1 MALSNSIVDYLNQR
15 GQGSSFAARK
25 QLASQLGMT
34 GYSGTAS
41 QNTSL
46 LNQLRNN
53 AGLSGN
59 NTPSANVTA
68 GLNATA
74 NAGGANGGATVTE
87 SYSSSSYGG
96 GNKYPARKYSQSQQV
111 TDAYNAYKAR
121 LSRMP
126 DDYSESDEVEA
137 RREQLKNV
145 EENRPD
151 PFKSKYEAQ
160 ISGLLDQIYNQKK
173 FSYTG
178 KDLKNDDLYQMYA
191 QRYTDSARRAMQ
203 DTMANAQAQ
212 SGGYGS
218 SYAAQVAQQSYD
230 NTMTGLNDKV
240 MDFRDRAYQMYRDDQ
255 ANRYNQLQ
263 AFQGQDNTDY
273 GRYRDTVTD
282 WQNDRNYFLNA
293 LNGERAHDLNVYNA
307 NTSNYWNGTNHLAGQ
322 YNADRSADM
331 GVYKMDTDNENFD
344 REMSMKEEQWAKEYA
359 MKKEAQALD
368 NELARLNI
376 EKTKQALAGMVAGGS
391 RGGGGGGRRGRRK
404 KEKEEKVYKDYG
416 TKTYGKTGRTLRN
429 VFDMMYAAEPDFNS
443 GASNVTAQPRLA
455 KNAKTTLQAIY
466 EMDGKNYDLDTTPDD
481 PYTYIMRNAARKSR
495 KNFGF

>member
-1 MALSNSIVDYLNQR
+1 MALNNSIVDYLNQK

-41 QNTSL
+41 QNTNL

-53 AGLSGN
+53 AGLGGN

-68 GLNATA
+68 GLNAA
-74 NAGGANGGATVTE
+74 GMPSGGASATMT
-87 SYSSSSYGG
+87 YSSSSSRSA
-96 GNKYPARKYSQSQQV
+96 GNYPERKYSPSKQV
-111 TDAYNAYKAR
+111 ADAYNAYKAR

-126 DDYSESDEVEA
+126 DDYMESDEVEG
-137 RREQLKNV
+137 RREQLRKV

-151 PFKSKYEAQ
+151 PFKSKYQDQ
-160 ISGLLDQIYNQKK
+160 ISNLLDGIYNQKK

-178 KDLKNDDLYQMYA
+178 KDLQNDDIYKMYA
-191 QRYTDSARRAMQ
+191 QRYSDSARRAMQ

-218 SYAAQVAQQSYD
+218 SYAAQVAQQAYD
-230 NTMTGLNDKV
+230 NQMNGLNDKAL
-240 MDFRDRAYQMYRDDQ
+240 DFRDRAYQMYRDDQ
-255 ANRYNQLQ
+255 ANEYNKLQ

-293 LNGERAHDLNVYNA
+293 LNGERSHDLNVYNA

-331 GVYKMDTDNENFD
+331 NTYKMDNDNLNFD
-344 REMSMKEEQWAKEYA
+344 REMAMKEEQWAKEYA
-359 MKKEAQALD
+359 MKKEAQDLD

-376 EKTKQALAGMVAGGS
+376 DKTKQALAGMVAGGS
-391 RGGGGGGRRGRRK
+391 RGGGGGGRGRGRAK
-404 KEKEEKVYKDYG
+404 KEKESKKPNYIRVQGLPTRHVMDIMDSISPYFGKGANNVLANPRPAVTPESALKAAQELNGVDY
-416 TKTYGKTGRTLRN
+416 Y
-429 VFDMMYAAEPDFNS
+429 
-443 GASNVTAQPRLA
+443 
-455 KNAKTTLQAIY
+455 
-466 EMDGKNYDLDTTPDD
+466 LDTSLED
-481 PYTYIMRNAARKSR
+481 PLTYITRNELKKAREKR
-495 KNFGF
+495 GY

>member
-1 MALSNSIVDYLNQR
+1 MALNNSIVDYLNQK

-53 AGLSGN
+53 AGLGGN

-68 GLNATA
+68 GLNAA
-74 NAGGANGGATVTE
+74 GMPSGGASATMT
-87 SYSSSSYGG
+87 YSSSSSRSA
-96 GNKYPARKYSQSQQV
+96 GNYPERKYSPSKQV
-111 TDAYNAYKAR
+111 ADAYTAYSAR

-126 DDYSESDEVEA
+126 SDYMESDEVEG
-137 RREQLKNV
+137 RREQLRKV

-151 PFKSKYEAQ
+151 PFKSKYQDQ
-160 ISGLLDQIYNQKK
+160 ISNLLDGIYNQKK

-178 KDLKNDDLYQMYA
+178 KDLQNDDIYKMYA
-191 QRYTDSARRAMQ
+191 QRYSDSARRAMQ

-218 SYAAQVAQQSYD
+218 SYAAQVAQQAYD
-230 NTMTGLNDKV
+230 NQMNGLNDKAL
-240 MDFRDRAYQMYRDDQ
+240 DFRDRAYQMYRDDQ
-255 ANRYNQLQ
+255 ANEYNKLQ

-273 GRYRDTVTD
+273 GRYRDTITD

-331 GVYKMDTDNENFD
+331 NTYKMDNDNLNFD
-344 REMSMKEEQWAKEYA
+344 REMAMKEEQWAKEYA
-359 MKKEAQALD
+359 MKKEAQDLD

-376 EKTKQALAGMVAGGS
+376 DKTKQALAGMVAGGS
-391 RGGGGGGRRGRRK
+391 RGGGGGGRGRAK
-404 KEKEEKVYKDYG
+404 KEKESKKPNYIRVQGLPTRHVMDIMDSISPYFGKGANNVLANPRPAVTPEMALKAAQELNGVDY
-416 TKTYGKTGRTLRN
+416 Y
-429 VFDMMYAAEPDFNS
+429 
-443 GASNVTAQPRLA
+443 
-455 KNAKTTLQAIY
+455 
-466 EMDGKNYDLDTTPDD
+466 LDTSLED
-481 PYTYIMRNAARKSR
+481 PLTYITRNELKKAREKR
-495 KNFGF
+495 GY

>member
-53 AGLSGN
+53 VGLGGN

-68 GLNATA
+68 GMNATA

-293 LNGERAHDLNVYNA
+293 LNGERTHDLNVYNA

-359 MKKEAQALD
+359 MKKEAQDLD

-376 EKTKQALAGMVAGGS
+376 EKTKQALSGMVAGGS
-391 RGGGGGGRRGRRK
+391 RGGGGGRRGRRGRAGK
-404 KEKEEKVYKDYG
+404 QKATV
-416 TKTYGKTGRTLRN
+416 TKGDGLPTIN
-429 VFDMMYAAEPDFNS
+429 VFDALDSVASDFGKGVNYVLANPRS
-443 GASNVTAQPRLA
+443 AVTPQGGLKELFDR
-455 KNAKTTLQAIY
+455 N
-466 EMDGKNYDLDTTPDD
+466 GKDHHLDTMPDD
-481 PYTYIMRNAARKSR
+481 PLTYITRNELRKAREKR
-495 KNFGF
+495 GF

>member
-1 MALSNSIVDYLNQR
+1 MALNNSIVDYLNQK

-53 AGLSGN
+53 AGLGGN
-59 NTPSANVTA
+59 NTPSANFTA
-68 GLNATA
+68 GLNTA
-74 NAGGANGGATVTE
+74 GAQGGATMT
-87 SYSSSSYGG
+87 YSSSSSRSG
-96 GNKYPARKYSQSQQV
+96 GNYPERKYSPSKQV
-111 TDAYNAYKAR
+111 ADAYNAYKAR

-126 DDYSESDEVEA
+126 DDYMESDEVEG
-137 RREQLKNV
+137 RREQLRKV

-151 PFKSKYEAQ
+151 PFKSKYQDQ
-160 ISGLLDQIYNQKK
+160 ISNLLDGIYNQKK

-178 KDLKNDDLYQMYA
+178 KDLQNDDIYKMYA
-191 QRYTDSARRAMQ
+191 QRYSDSARRAMQ

-218 SYAAQVAQQSYD
+218 SYAAQVAQQAYD
-230 NTMTGLNDKV
+230 NQMNGLNDKAL
-240 MDFRDRAYQMYRDDQ
+240 DFRDRAYQMYRDDQ
-255 ANRYNQLQ
+255 ANEYNKLQ

-293 LNGERAHDLNVYNA
+293 LNGERSHDLNVYNA

-331 GVYKMDTDNENFD
+331 NTYKMDNDNLNFD
-344 REMSMKEEQWAKEYA
+344 REMAMKEEQWAKEYA
-359 MKKEAQALD
+359 MKKEAQDLD

-376 EKTKQALAGMVAGGS
+376 DKAKQALAGMVAGGS
-391 RGGGGGGRRGRRK
+391 RGGGGGGRGRGRAK
-404 KEKEEKVYKDYG
+404 KEKESKKPNYIRVQGLPTRHVMDIMDSISPYFGKGANNVLANPRPAVTPEMALKAAQEGNGVDY
-416 TKTYGKTGRTLRN
+416 Y
-429 VFDMMYAAEPDFNS
+429 
-443 GASNVTAQPRLA
+443 
-455 KNAKTTLQAIY
+455 
-466 EMDGKNYDLDTTPDD
+466 LDTSLED
-481 PYTYIMRNAARKSR
+481 PLTYITRNELKKAREKR
-495 KNFGF
+495 GY

>member
-1 MALSNSIVDYLNQR
+1 MALNNSIVDYLNQK

-53 AGLSGN
+53 AGLGGN

-68 GLNATA
+68 GLNTA
-74 NAGGANGGATVTE
+74 GAQGGATMT
-87 SYSSSSYGG
+87 YSSSSSRSG
-96 GNKYPARKYSQSQQV
+96 GNYPERKYSPSKQV
-111 TDAYNAYKAR
+111 ADAYNAYKAR

-126 DDYSESDEVEA
+126 DDYMESDEVEG
-137 RREQLKNV
+137 RREQLRKV

-151 PFKSKYEAQ
+151 PFKSKYQDQ
-160 ISGLLDQIYNQKK
+160 ISNLLDGIYNQKK
-173 FSYTG
+173 FLYTG
-178 KDLKNDDLYQMYA
+178 KDLQNDDIYKMYA
-191 QRYTDSARRAMQ
+191 QRYSDSARRAMQ

-218 SYAAQVAQQSYD
+218 SYAAQVAQQAYD
-230 NTMTGLNDKV
+230 NQMNGLNDKAL
-240 MDFRDRAYQMYRDDQ
+240 DFRDRAYQMYRDDQ
-255 ANRYNQLQ
+255 ANEYNKLQ

-322 YNADRSADM
+322 YNADRTADM
-331 GVYKMDTDNENFD
+331 NTYKMENDNLNFD
-344 REMSMKEEQWAKEYA
+344 REMAMKEEQWAKEYA
-359 MKKEAQALD
+359 MKKEAQDLD

-376 EKTKQALAGMVAGGS
+376 DKTKQALAGMVAGGS
-391 RGGGGGGRRGRRK
+391 RGGGGGGRGRGRAK
-404 KEKEEKVYKDYG
+404 KEKESKKPNYIRVQGLPTRHVMDIMDSISPYFGKGANNVLANPRPAVTPEMALKAAQELNGVDY
-416 TKTYGKTGRTLRN
+416 Y
-429 VFDMMYAAEPDFNS
+429 
-443 GASNVTAQPRLA
+443 
-455 KNAKTTLQAIY
+455 
-466 EMDGKNYDLDTTPDD
+466 LDTSLED
-481 PYTYIMRNAARKSR
+481 PLTYITRNELKKAREKR
-495 KNFGF
+495 GY

>member
-1 MALSNSIVDYLNQR
+1 MALNNSIVDYLNQK

-53 AGLSGN
+53 AGLGGN

-68 GLNATA
+68 GLNTA
-74 NAGGANGGATVTE
+74 GAQGGATMT
-87 SYSSSSYGG
+87 YSSSSSRSG
-96 GNKYPARKYSQSQQV
+96 GNYPERKYSPSKQV
-111 TDAYNAYKAR
+111 ADAYNAYKAR

-126 DDYSESDEVEA
+126 DDYMESDEVEG
-137 RREQLKNV
+137 RREQLRKV

-151 PFKSKYEAQ
+151 PFKSKYQDQ
-160 ISGLLDQIYNQKK
+160 ISNLLDGIYNQKK

-178 KDLKNDDLYQMYA
+178 KDLQNDDIYKMYA
-191 QRYTDSARRAMQ
+191 QRYSDSARRAMQ

-218 SYAAQVAQQSYD
+218 SYAAQVAQQAYD
-230 NTMTGLNDKV
+230 NQMNGLNDKAL
-240 MDFRDRAYQMYRDDQ
+240 DFRDRAYQMYRDDQ
-255 ANRYNQLQ
+255 ANEYNKLQ

-331 GVYKMDTDNENFD
+331 NTYKMDNDNLNFD
-344 REMSMKEEQWAKEYA
+344 REMAMKEEQWAKEYA
-359 MKKEAQALD
+359 MKKEAQDLD

-376 EKTKQALAGMVAGGS
+376 DKTKQALAGMVAGGS
-391 RGGGGGGRRGRRK
+391 RGGGGGRGRGRAK
-404 KEKEEKVYKDYG
+404 KEKESKKPNYIRVQGLPTRHVMDIMDSISPYFGKGANNVLANPRPAVTPEMALKAAQEGNGVDY
-416 TKTYGKTGRTLRN
+416 Y
-429 VFDMMYAAEPDFNS
+429 
-443 GASNVTAQPRLA
+443 
-455 KNAKTTLQAIY
+455 
-466 EMDGKNYDLDTTPDD
+466 LDTSLED
-481 PYTYIMRNAARKSR
+481 PLTYITRNELKKAREKR
-495 KNFGF
+495 GY

>member
-1 MALSNSIVDYLNQR
+1 MALNNSIVDYLNQK

-53 AGLSGN
+53 AGLGGN

-68 GLNATA
+68 GLNTA
-74 NAGGANGGATVTE
+74 GAQGGATMT
-87 SYSSSSYGG
+87 YSSSSSRSG
-96 GNKYPARKYSQSQQV
+96 GNYPERKYSPSKQV
-111 TDAYNAYKAR
+111 ADAYNAYKAR

-126 DDYSESDEVEA
+126 DDYMESDEVEG
-137 RREQLKNV
+137 RREQLRKV

-151 PFKSKYEAQ
+151 PFKSKYQDQ
-160 ISGLLDQIYNQKK
+160 ISNLLDGIYNQKK

-178 KDLKNDDLYQMYA
+178 KDLQNDDIYKMYA
-191 QRYTDSARRAMQ
+191 QRYSDSARRAMQ

-218 SYAAQVAQQSYD
+218 SYAAQVAQQAYD
-230 NTMTGLNDKV
+230 NQMNGLNDKAL
-240 MDFRDRAYQMYRDDQ
+240 DFRDRAYQMYRDDQ
-255 ANRYNQLQ
+255 ANEYNKLQ

-293 LNGERAHDLNVYNA
+293 LNGERSHDLNVYNA

-331 GVYKMDTDNENFD
+331 NTYKMDNDNLNFD
-344 REMSMKEEQWAKEYA
+344 REMAMKEEQWAKEYA
-359 MKKEAQALD
+359 MKKEAQDLD

-376 EKTKQALAGMVAGGS
+376 DKTKQALAGMVAGGS
-391 RGGGGGGRRGRRK
+391 RGGGGGGRGRGRAK
-404 KEKEEKVYKDYG
+404 KEKESKKPNYIRVQGLPTRHVMDIMDSISPYFGKGANNVLANPRPAVTPEMALKAAQELNGVDY
-416 TKTYGKTGRTLRN
+416 Y
-429 VFDMMYAAEPDFNS
+429 
-443 GASNVTAQPRLA
+443 
-455 KNAKTTLQAIY
+455 
-466 EMDGKNYDLDTTPDD
+466 LDTSLED
-481 PYTYIMRNAARKSR
+481 PLTYITRNELKKAREKR
-495 KNFGF
+495 GY

>member
-1 MALSNSIVDYLNQR
+1 MALNNSIVDYLNQK

-53 AGLSGN
+53 VGLGGN

-68 GLNATA
+68 GLNAA
-74 NAGGANGGATVTE
+74 GSPSGGASATMT
-87 SYSSSSYGG
+87 YSSSSSRSA
-96 GNKYPARKYSQSQQV
+96 GNYPERKYSPSKQV
-111 TDAYNAYKAR
+111 ADAYNAYKAR

-126 DDYSESDEVEA
+126 DDYMESDEVEG
-137 RREQLKNV
+137 RREQLRKV

-151 PFKSKYEAQ
+151 PFKSKYQDQ
-160 ISGLLDQIYNQKK
+160 ISNLLDGIYNQKK

-178 KDLKNDDLYQMYA
+178 KDLQNDDIYKMYA
-191 QRYTDSARRAMQ
+191 QRYSDSARRAMQ

-218 SYAAQVAQQSYD
+218 SYAAQVAQQAYD
-230 NTMTGLNDKV
+230 NQMNGLNDKAL
-240 MDFRDRAYQMYRDDQ
+240 DFRDRAYQMYRDDQ
-255 ANRYNQLQ
+255 ANEYNKLQ

-293 LNGERAHDLNVYNA
+293 LNGERSHDLNVYNA

-331 GVYKMDTDNENFD
+331 NTYKMDNDNLNFD
-344 REMSMKEEQWAKEYA
+344 REMAMKEEQWAKEYA
-359 MKKEAQALD
+359 MKKEAQDLD

-376 EKTKQALAGMVAGGS
+376 DKTKQALAGMVAGGS
-391 RGGGGGGRRGRRK
+391 RGGGGGGRGRGRAK
-404 KEKEEKVYKDYG
+404 KEKESKKPNYLRVQGLPTRHVMDIMDSISPYFGKGANNVLANPRPAVTPEMALKAAQELNGVDY
-416 TKTYGKTGRTLRN
+416 Y
-429 VFDMMYAAEPDFNS
+429 
-443 GASNVTAQPRLA
+443 
-455 KNAKTTLQAIY
+455 
-466 EMDGKNYDLDTTPDD
+466 LDTSLED
-481 PYTYIMRNAARKSR
+481 PLTYITRNELKKAREKR
-495 KNFGF
+495 GY

>member
-15 GQGSSFAARK
+15 GQGSSFKARQ
-25 QLASQLGMT
+25 QLASQMGMT
-34 GYSGTAS
+34 GYRGTAS

-46 LNQLRNN
+46 LNQLRNS
-53 AGLSGN
+53 AGLGGN

-68 GLNATA
+68 GLNT
-74 NAGGANGGATVTE
+74 AGGQGGATMT
-87 SYSSSSYGG
+87 YSSSSSRSG
-96 GNKYPARKYSQSQQV
+96 GNYPERKYSPSKQV
-111 TDAYNAYKAR
+111 ADAYNAYKAR

-126 DDYSESDEVEA
+126 DDYMESDEVEG
-137 RREQLKNV
+137 RREQLRKV

-151 PFKSKYEAQ
+151 PFKSKYQDQ
-160 ISGLLDQIYNQKK
+160 ISNLLDGIYNQKK

-178 KDLKNDDLYQMYA
+178 KDLQNDDIYKMYA
-191 QRYTDSARRAMQ
+191 QRYSDSARRAMQ

-230 NTMTGLNDKV
+230 NQMNGLNDKAL
-240 MDFRDRAYQMYRDDQ
+240 DFRDRAYQMYRDDQ
-255 ANRYNQLQ
+255 ANQYNKLQ

-282 WQNDRNYFLNA
+282 WQNDRNYYLNA

-322 YNADRSADM
+322 YNADRTADM
-331 GVYKMDTDNENFD
+331 GVYKMDNDNLNFD
-344 REMSMKEEQWAKEYA
+344 REMAMKEEQWAKEYA
-359 MKKEAQALD
+359 MKQEAQALD

-391 RGGGGGGRRGRRK
+391 RGGGGGGRRGRR
-404 KEKEEKVYKDYG
+404 
-416 TKTYGKTGRTLRN
+416 GR
-429 VFDMMYAAEPDFNS
+429 
-443 GASNVTAQPRLA
+443 ASKQTAQQKVAGAKRGNGLPTVNVYDLMDSVSSDFGKGANNVLATPRADITPQKALE
-455 KNAKTTLQAIY
+455 AIY
-466 EMDGKNYDLDTTPDD
+466 ANDGEAYNLDTMPDD
-481 PYTYIMRNAARKSR
+481 PLTYITRNELRKAREKR
-495 KNFGF
+495 GF

>member
-1 MALSNSIVDYLNQR
+1 MALNNSIVDYLNQK

-53 AGLSGN
+53 AGLGGN

-68 GLNATA
+68 GLNAA
-74 NAGGANGGATVTE
+74 GMPSGGASATMT
-87 SYSSSSYGG
+87 YSSSSSRSA
-96 GNKYPARKYSQSQQV
+96 GNYPERKYSPSKQV
-111 TDAYNAYKAR
+111 ADAYTAYSAR

-126 DDYSESDEVEA
+126 SDYMESDEVEG
-137 RREQLKNV
+137 RREQLRKV

-151 PFKSKYEAQ
+151 PFKSKYQDQ
-160 ISGLLDQIYNQKK
+160 ISNLLDGIYNQKK

-178 KDLKNDDLYQMYA
+178 KDLQNDDIYKMYA
-191 QRYTDSARRAMQ
+191 QRYSDSARRAMQ

-218 SYAAQVAQQSYD
+218 SYAAQVAQQAYD
-230 NTMTGLNDKV
+230 NQMNGLNDKAL
-240 MDFRDRAYQMYRDDQ
+240 DFRDRAYQMYRDDQ
-255 ANRYNQLQ
+255 ANEYNKLQ

-273 GRYRDTVTD
+273 GRYRDTITD

-293 LNGERAHDLNVYNA
+293 LNGERSHDLNVYNA

-331 GVYKMDTDNENFD
+331 NTYKMDNDNLNFD
-344 REMSMKEEQWAKEYA
+344 REMAMKEEQWAKEYA
-359 MKKEAQALD
+359 MKKEAQDLD

-376 EKTKQALAGMVAGGS
+376 DKTKQALAGMVAGGS
-391 RGGGGGGRRGRRK
+391 RGGGGGGRGRGRAK
-404 KEKEEKVYKDYG
+404 KEKESKKPNYLRVQGLPTRHVMDIMDSISPYFGKGANNVLANPRPAVTPEMALKAAQELNGVDY
-416 TKTYGKTGRTLRN
+416 Y
-429 VFDMMYAAEPDFNS
+429 
-443 GASNVTAQPRLA
+443 
-455 KNAKTTLQAIY
+455 
-466 EMDGKNYDLDTTPDD
+466 LDTSLED
-481 PYTYIMRNAARKSR
+481 PLTYITRNELKKAREKR
-495 KNFGF
+495 GY

>member
-1 MALSNSIVDYLNQR
+1 MALNNSIVDYLNQK
-15 GQGSSFAARK
+15 GQGSSFVARK

-53 AGLSGN
+53 AGLGGN

-68 GLNATA
+68 GLNAA
-74 NAGGANGGATVTE
+74 GMPSGGASATMT
-87 SYSSSSYGG
+87 YSSSSSRSA
-96 GNKYPARKYSQSQQV
+96 GNYPERKYSPSKQV
-111 TDAYNAYKAR
+111 TDAYNAYSAR

-126 DDYSESDEVEA
+126 DDYMESDEVEG
-137 RREQLKNV
+137 RREQLRKV

-151 PFKSKYEAQ
+151 PFKSKYESQ
-160 ISGLLDQIYNQKK
+160 ISSLLDGIYNQKK

-230 NTMTGLNDKV
+230 NTMSGLNDKV

-255 ANRYNQLQ
+255 ANEYNKLQ

-293 LNGERAHDLNVYNA
+293 LNGERSHDLNVYNA

-322 YNADRSADM
+322 YNADRTADM
-331 GVYKMDTDNENFD
+331 GVYKMDNDNLNFD
-344 REMSMKEEQWAKEYA
+344 REMAMKEEQWAKEYA
-359 MKKEAQALD
+359 MKQESQALD
-368 NELARLNI
+368 NELAKLNI

-391 RGGGGGGRRGRRK
+391 RGGGSGRRGREK
-404 KEKEEKVYKDYG
+404 KEKEEKVYGTYG

-443 GASNVTAQPRLA
+443 GASNVTVQPRLA
-455 KNAKTTLQAIY
+455 KNANTALQAIY
-466 EMDGKNYDLDTTPDD
+466 EMDGKKYDLDTMPDD

>member
-1 MALSNSIVDYLNQR
+1 MALNNSIVDYLNQK

-53 AGLSGN
+53 AGLGGN

-68 GLNATA
+68 GLNTA
-74 NAGGANGGATVTE
+74 GAQGGATMT
-87 SYSSSSYGG
+87 YSSSSSRSG
-96 GNKYPARKYSQSQQV
+96 GNYPERKYSPSKQV
-111 TDAYNAYKAR
+111 ADAYNAYKAR

-126 DDYSESDEVEA
+126 DDYMESDEVEG
-137 RREQLKNV
+137 RREQLRKV

-151 PFKSKYEAQ
+151 PFKSKYQDQ
-160 ISGLLDQIYNQKK
+160 ISNLLDGIYNQKK

-178 KDLKNDDLYQMYA
+178 KDLQNDDIYKMYA
-191 QRYTDSARRAMQ
+191 QRYSDSARRAMQ

-218 SYAAQVAQQSYD
+218 SYAAQVAQQAYD
-230 NTMTGLNDKV
+230 NQMTGLNDKAL
-240 MDFRDRAYQMYRDDQ
+240 DFRDRAYQMYRDDQ
-255 ANRYNQLQ
+255 ANEYNKLQ

-282 WQNDRNYFLNA
+282 WQNDRNYYLNA

-331 GVYKMDTDNENFD
+331 NTYKMDNDNLNFD
-344 REMSMKEEQWAKEYA
+344 REMAMKEEQWAKEYA
-359 MKKEAQALD
+359 MKKEAQDLD

-376 EKTKQALAGMVAGGS
+376 DKTKQALAGMVAGGS
-391 RGGGGGGRRGRRK
+391 RGGGGGGRGRGRAK
-404 KEKEEKVYKDYG
+404 KEKESKKPNYLRVQGLPTRHVMDIMDSISPYFGKGANNVLANPRPAVTPEMALKAAQEGNGVDY
-416 TKTYGKTGRTLRN
+416 Y
-429 VFDMMYAAEPDFNS
+429 
-443 GASNVTAQPRLA
+443 
-455 KNAKTTLQAIY
+455 
-466 EMDGKNYDLDTTPDD
+466 LDTSLED
-481 PYTYIMRNAARKSR
+481 PLTYITRNELKKAREKR
-495 KNFGF
+495 GY

>member
-15 GQGSSFAARK
+15 GQGSSFKARQ
-25 QLASQLGMT
+25 QLASQMGMT
-34 GYSGTAS
+34 GYRGTAS

-46 LNQLRNN
+46 LNQLRNS
-53 AGLSGN
+53 AGLGGN

-68 GLNATA
+68 GLNTA
-74 NAGGANGGATVTE
+74 GSPSGGASATMT
-87 SYSSSSYGG
+87 YSSSSSRSG
-96 GNKYPARKYSQSQQV
+96 GNYPERKYSPSKQV
-111 TDAYNAYKAR
+111 ADAYNAYKAR

-126 DDYSESDEVEA
+126 DDYMESDEVEG
-137 RREQLKNV
+137 RREQLRKV

-151 PFKSKYEAQ
+151 PFKSKYESQ
-160 ISGLLDQIYNQKK
+160 ISSLLDGIYNQKK

-230 NTMTGLNDKV
+230 NQMNGLNDKAL
-240 MDFRDRAYQMYRDDQ
+240 DFRDRAYQMYRDDQ
-255 ANRYNQLQ
+255 ANQYNKLQ

-282 WQNDRNYFLNA
+282 WQNDRNYYLNA

-322 YNADRSADM
+322 YNADRTADM
-331 GVYKMDTDNENFD
+331 GVYKMDNDNLNFD
-344 REMSMKEEQWAKEYA
+344 REMAMKEEQWAKEYA
-359 MKKEAQALD
+359 MKQEAQALD

-391 RGGGGGGRRGRRK
+391 RGGGGGRRGRGK
-404 KEKEEKVYKDYG
+404 KEKEEKGKEEKFYG

-429 VFDMMYAAEPDFNS
+429 VFDMMYSEEPEFNN

-455 KNAKTTLQAIY
+455 KNAKTTLKAIY
-466 EMDGKNYDLDTTPDD
+466 DMDGKNYDLDTTPDD

>member
-1 MALSNSIVDYLNQR
+1 MALNNSIVDYLNQK

-53 AGLSGN
+53 AGLGGN

-68 GLNATA
+68 GLNTA
-74 NAGGANGGATVTE
+74 GAQGGATMT
-87 SYSSSSYGG
+87 YSSSSSRSG
-96 GNKYPARKYSQSQQV
+96 GNYPERKYSPSKQV
-111 TDAYNAYKAR
+111 ADAYNAYKAR

-126 DDYSESDEVEA
+126 DDYMESDEVEG
-137 RREQLKNV
+137 RREQLRKV
-145 EENRPD
+145 EANRPD
-151 PFKSKYEAQ
+151 PFKSKYQDQ
-160 ISGLLDQIYNQKK
+160 ISNLLDGIYNQKK

-178 KDLKNDDLYQMYA
+178 KDLQNDDIYKMYA
-191 QRYTDSARRAMQ
+191 QRYSDSARRAMQ

-230 NTMTGLNDKV
+230 NTMSGLNDKAL
-240 MDFRDRAYQMYRDDQ
+240 DFRDRAYQMYRDDQ
-255 ANRYNQLQ
+255 ANEYNKLQ

-322 YNADRSADM
+322 YNADRTADM
-331 GVYKMDTDNENFD
+331 GVYKMDNDNLNFD
-344 REMSMKEEQWAKEYA
+344 REMAMKEEQWAKEYA
-359 MKKEAQALD
+359 MKKEAQDLD

-376 EKTKQALAGMVAGGS
+376 DKTKQALAGMVAGGS
-391 RGGGGGGRRGRRK
+391 RGGGGGGRGRGRAK
-404 KEKEEKVYKDYG
+404 KEKESKKPNYIRVQGLPTRHVMDIMDSISPYFGKGANNVLANPRPAVTPEMALKAAQELNGVDY
-416 TKTYGKTGRTLRN
+416 Y
-429 VFDMMYAAEPDFNS
+429 
-443 GASNVTAQPRLA
+443 
-455 KNAKTTLQAIY
+455 
-466 EMDGKNYDLDTTPDD
+466 LDTSLED
-481 PYTYIMRNAARKSR
+481 PLTYITRNELKKAREKR
-495 KNFGF
+495 GY

>member
-1 MALSNSIVDYLNQR
+1 MALNNSIVDYLNQK

-53 AGLSGN
+53 AGLGGN

-68 GLNATA
+68 GLNTA
-74 NAGGANGGATVTE
+74 GMPSGGASATMT
-87 SYSSSSYGG
+87 YSSSSSRSAV
-96 GNKYPARKYSQSQQV
+96 NYPERKYSPSKQV
-111 TDAYNAYKAR
+111 ADAYNAYSAR

-126 DDYSESDEVEA
+126 SDYMESDEVEG
-137 RREQLKNV
+137 RREQLRKV

-151 PFKSKYEAQ
+151 PFKSKYQDQ
-160 ISGLLDQIYNQKK
+160 ISNLLDGIYNQKK

-178 KDLKNDDLYQMYA
+178 KDLQNDDIYKMYA
-191 QRYTDSARRAMQ
+191 QRYSDSARRAMQ

-218 SYAAQVAQQSYD
+218 SYAAQVAQQAYD
-230 NTMTGLNDKV
+230 NQMNGLNDKAL
-240 MDFRDRAYQMYRDDQ
+240 DFRDRAYQMYRDDQ
-255 ANRYNQLQ
+255 ANEYNKLQ

-331 GVYKMDTDNENFD
+331 NTYKMDNDNLNFD
-344 REMSMKEEQWAKEYA
+344 REMAMKEEQWAKEYA
-359 MKKEAQALD
+359 MKKEAQDLD

-376 EKTKQALAGMVAGGS
+376 DKTKQALAGMVAGGS
-391 RGGGGGGRRGRRK
+391 RGGGGGGRGRAK
-404 KEKEEKVYKDYG
+404 KEKESKKPNYIRVQGLPTRHVMDIMDSISPYFGKGANNVLANPRPAVTPEMALKAAQEGNGVDY
-416 TKTYGKTGRTLRN
+416 Y
-429 VFDMMYAAEPDFNS
+429 
-443 GASNVTAQPRLA
+443 
-455 KNAKTTLQAIY
+455 
-466 EMDGKNYDLDTTPDD
+466 LDTSLED
-481 PYTYIMRNAARKSR
+481 PLTYITRNELKKAREKR
-495 KNFGF
+495 GY

>member
-1 MALSNSIVDYLNQR
+1 MALNNSIVDYLNQK

-53 AGLSGN
+53 AGLGGN

-68 GLNATA
+68 GLNTA
-74 NAGGANGGATVTE
+74 GAQGGATMT
-87 SYSSSSYGG
+87 YSSSSSRSA
-96 GNKYPARKYSQSQQV
+96 GNYPERKYSPSKQV
-111 TDAYNAYKAR
+111 TDAYNAYSAR

-126 DDYSESDEVEA
+126 SDYMESDEVEG
-137 RREQLKNV
+137 RREQLRKV

-151 PFKSKYEAQ
+151 PFKSKYQDQ
-160 ISGLLDQIYNQKK
+160 ISNLLDGIYNQKK

-178 KDLKNDDLYQMYA
+178 KDLQNDDIYKMYA
-191 QRYTDSARRAMQ
+191 QRYSDSARRAMQ

-218 SYAAQVAQQSYD
+218 SYAAQVAQQAYD
-230 NTMTGLNDKV
+230 NQMTGLNDKAL
-240 MDFRDRAYQMYRDDQ
+240 DFRDRAYQMYRDDQ
-255 ANRYNQLQ
+255 ANEYNKLQ

-282 WQNDRNYFLNA
+282 WQNDRNYYLNA
-293 LNGERAHDLNVYNA
+293 LNGERAHDLNIYNA

-331 GVYKMDTDNENFD
+331 NTYKMDNDNLNFD
-344 REMSMKEEQWAKEYA
+344 REMAMKEEQWAKEYA
-359 MKKEAQALD
+359 MKKEAQDLD

-376 EKTKQALAGMVAGGS
+376 DKTKQALAGMVAGGS
-391 RGGGGGGRRGRRK
+391 RGGGGGRGRERAK
-404 KEKEEKVYKDYG
+404 KEKESKKPNYIRVQGLPTRHVMDIMDSISPYFGKGANNVLANPRPAVTPEMALKAAQELNGVDY
-416 TKTYGKTGRTLRN
+416 Y
-429 VFDMMYAAEPDFNS
+429 
-443 GASNVTAQPRLA
+443 
-455 KNAKTTLQAIY
+455 
-466 EMDGKNYDLDTTPDD
+466 LDTSLED
-481 PYTYIMRNAARKSR
+481 PLTYITRNELKKAREKR
-495 KNFGF
+495 GY

>member
-1 MALSNSIVDYLNQR
+1 MALNNSIVDYLNQK

-53 AGLSGN
+53 AGLGGN

-68 GLNATA
+68 GMPS
-74 NAGGANGGATVTE
+74 GGASATMA
-87 SYSSSSYGG
+87 YSSSSSRSA
-96 GNKYPARKYSQSQQV
+96 GNYPERKYSPSKQV
-111 TDAYNAYKAR
+111 TDAYNAYSAR

-126 DDYSESDEVEA
+126 GDYMESDEVEG
-137 RREQLKNV
+137 RREQLRNV
-145 EENRPD
+145 EANRPD
-151 PFKSKYEAQ
+151 PFKSKYQDQ
-160 ISGLLDQIYNQKK
+160 ISNLLDGIYNQKK

-178 KDLKNDDLYQMYA
+178 KDLQNDDIYKMYA
-191 QRYTDSARRAMQ
+191 QRYSDSARRAMQ

-218 SYAAQVAQQSYD
+218 SYAAQVAQQAYD
-230 NTMTGLNDKV
+230 NQMNGLNDKAL
-240 MDFRDRAYQMYRDDQ
+240 DFRDRAYQMYRDDQ
-255 ANRYNQLQ
+255 ANEYNKLQ

-331 GVYKMDTDNENFD
+331 NTYKMDNDNLNFD
-344 REMSMKEEQWAKEYA
+344 REMAMKEEQWAKEYA
-359 MKKEAQALD
+359 MKKEAQDLD

-376 EKTKQALAGMVAGGS
+376 DKTKQALAGMVAGGS
-391 RGGGGGGRRGRRK
+391 RGGGGGGRGRGRAK
-404 KEKEEKVYKDYG
+404 KEKESKKPNYIRVQGLPTRHVMDIMDSISPYFGKGANNVLANPRPAVTPEMALKAAQEGNGVDY
-416 TKTYGKTGRTLRN
+416 Y
-429 VFDMMYAAEPDFNS
+429 
-443 GASNVTAQPRLA
+443 
-455 KNAKTTLQAIY
+455 
-466 EMDGKNYDLDTTPDD
+466 LDTSLED
-481 PYTYIMRNAARKSR
+481 PLTYITRNELKKAREKR
-495 KNFGF
+495 GY

>member
-15 GQGSSFAARK
+15 GQGSSFKARQ
-25 QLASQLGMT
+25 QLASQMGMT
-34 GYSGTAS
+34 GYRGTAS

-53 AGLSGN
+53 AGLGGN

-68 GLNATA
+68 GMNAQG
-74 NAGGANGGATVTE
+74 NNGGAVTTA
-87 SYSSSSYGG
+87 YSISQSSRG
-96 GNKYPARKYSQSQQV
+96 GNGNYEPRKYAPSQQV
-111 TDAYNAYKAR
+111 QDAYKAYSAR

-126 DDYSESDEVEA
+126 DDYSESDEVEG
-137 RREQLKNV
+137 RREQLRNV
-145 EENRPD
+145 EANRPD
-151 PFKSKYEAQ
+151 PFKSKYQDQ
-160 ISGLLDQIYNQKK
+160 ISNLLDGIYNQKK

-178 KDLKNDDLYQMYA
+178 KDLQNDDVYKMYA
-191 QRYTDSARRAMQ
+191 QRYSDSARRAMQ

-218 SYAAQVAQQSYD
+218 SYAAQVAQQAYD
-230 NTMTGLNDKV
+230 NQMNGLTDKAL
-240 MDFRDRAYQMYRDDQ
+240 DFRDRAYQMYRDDQ
-255 ANRYNQLQ
+255 ANQYNKLQ

-331 GVYKMDTDNENFD
+331 NSYKMDNDNLNFD
-344 REMSMKEEQWAKEYA
+344 REMAMKEEQWAKEYA
-359 MKKEAQALD
+359 MKKEAQDLD

-376 EKTKQALAGMVAGGS
+376 DKTKQALAGMVAGGS
-391 RGGGGGGRRGRRK
+391 RGGGGGSGRRGRR
-404 KEKEEKVYKDYG
+404 
-416 TKTYGKTGRTLRN
+416 GR
-429 VFDMMYAAEPDFNS
+429 
-443 GASNVTAQPRLA
+443 ASKQTAQQKVAGAKRGNGLPTVNVYDLMDSVSHDFGKGANNVLATPRADITPQKALE
-455 KNAKTTLQAIY
+455 AIY
-466 EMDGKNYDLDTTPDD
+466 ANDGEAYHLDTMPDD
-481 PYTYIMRNAARKSR
+481 PLTYITRNELRKAREKR
-495 KNFGF
+495 GF

>member
-15 GQGSSFAARK
+15 GQGSSFKARQ
-25 QLASQLGMT
+25 QLASQMGMT
-34 GYSGTAS
+34 GYRGTAS

-46 LNQLRNN
+46 LNQLRNS
-53 AGLSGN
+53 AGLGGN
-59 NTPSANVTA
+59 NMPSQNVTA
-68 GLNATA
+68 GMNVQG
-74 NAGGANGGATVTE
+74 NNGGAVTTA
-87 SYSSSSYGG
+87 YSMSQSSRG
-96 GNKYPARKYSQSQQV
+96 GNGNYEPRKYAPSQQV
-111 TDAYNAYKAR
+111 QDAYKAYSAR

-126 DDYSESDEVEA
+126 DDYSESDEVEG
-137 RREQLKNV
+137 RREQLRNV
-145 EENRPD
+145 EANRPD
-151 PFKSKYEAQ
+151 PFKSKYQDQ
-160 ISGLLDQIYNQKK
+160 ISNLLDGIYNQKK

-178 KDLKNDDLYQMYA
+178 KDLQNDDVYKMYA
-191 QRYTDSARRAMQ
+191 QRYSDSARRAMQ

-218 SYAAQVAQQSYD
+218 SYAAQVAQQAYD
-230 NTMTGLNDKV
+230 NQMNGLNDKAL
-240 MDFRDRAYQMYRDDQ
+240 DFRDRAYQMYRDDQ
-255 ANRYNQLQ
+255 ANQYSKLQ

-282 WQNDRNYFLNA
+282 WQNDRNYYLNA

-331 GVYKMDTDNENFD
+331 NTYKMDNDNLNFD
-344 REMSMKEEQWAKEYA
+344 REMAMKEEQWAKEYA
-359 MKKEAQALD
+359 MKQEAQALD

-391 RGGGGGGRRGRRK
+391 RGGGGGRRGRGK
-404 KEKEEKVYKDYG
+404 KEKEEKEKEEKFYG
-416 TKTYGKTGRTLRN
+416 TKTYGKTGRPLRN

-455 KNAKTTLQAIY
+455 KNANTVLKAIY
-466 EMDGKNYDLDTTPDD
+466 DMDGKNYDLDTTPDD

>member
-1 MALSNSIVDYLNQR
+1 MALNNSIVDYLNQK

-53 AGLSGN
+53 AGLGGN

-68 GLNATA
+68 GLNTA
-74 NAGGANGGATVTE
+74 GAQGGATMT
-87 SYSSSSYGG
+87 YSSSSSRSG
-96 GNKYPARKYSQSQQV
+96 GNYPERKYSPSKQV
-111 TDAYNAYKAR
+111 ADAYNAYKAR

-126 DDYSESDEVEA
+126 DDYMESDEVEG
-137 RREQLKNV
+137 RREQLRKV

-151 PFKSKYEAQ
+151 PFKSKYQDQ
-160 ISGLLDQIYNQKK
+160 ISNLLDGIYNQKK

-178 KDLKNDDLYQMYA
+178 KDLQNDDIYKMYA
-191 QRYTDSARRAMQ
+191 QRYSDSARRAMQ

-218 SYAAQVAQQSYD
+218 SYAAQVAQQAYD
-230 NTMTGLNDKV
+230 NQMNGLNDKAL
-240 MDFRDRAYQMYRDDQ
+240 DFRDRAYQMYRDDQ
-255 ANRYNQLQ
+255 ANEYNKLQ

-331 GVYKMDTDNENFD
+331 NTYKMDNDNLNFD
-344 REMSMKEEQWAKEYA
+344 REMAMKEEQWAKEYA
-359 MKKEAQALD
+359 MKKEAQDLD

-376 EKTKQALAGMVAGGS
+376 DKTKQALAGMVAGGS
-391 RGGGGGGRRGRRK
+391 RGGGGGGRGRGRAK
-404 KEKEEKVYKDYG
+404 KEKESKKPNYIRVQGLPTRHVMDIMDSISPYFGKGANNVLANPRPAVTPEMALKAAQEGNGVDY
-416 TKTYGKTGRTLRN
+416 Y
-429 VFDMMYAAEPDFNS
+429 
-443 GASNVTAQPRLA
+443 
-455 KNAKTTLQAIY
+455 
-466 EMDGKNYDLDTTPDD
+466 LDTSLED
-481 PYTYIMRNAARKSR
+481 PLTYITRNELKKAREKR
-495 KNFGF
+495 GY

>member
-1 MALSNSIVDYLNQR
+1 MALNNSIVDYLNQK

-53 AGLSGN
+53 AGLGGN

-68 GLNATA
+68 GLNAA
-74 NAGGANGGATVTE
+74 GAPSGGASATMT
-87 SYSSSSYGG
+87 YSSSSSRSS
-96 GNKYPARKYSQSQQV
+96 GNYPERKYSPSKQV
-111 TDAYNAYKAR
+111 TDAYSAYSAR

-126 DDYSESDEVEA
+126 GDYMESDEVEG
-137 RREQLKNV
+137 RREQLRKV

-151 PFKSKYEAQ
+151 PFKSKYQDQ
-160 ISGLLDQIYNQKK
+160 ISNLLDGIYNQKK

-178 KDLKNDDLYQMYA
+178 KDLQNDDIYKMYA
-191 QRYTDSARRAMQ
+191 QRYSDSARRAMQ

-218 SYAAQVAQQSYD
+218 SYAAQVAQQAYD
-230 NTMTGLNDKV
+230 NQMNGLNDKAL
-240 MDFRDRAYQMYRDDQ
+240 DFRDRAYQMYRDDQ
-255 ANRYNQLQ
+255 ANEYNKLQ

-331 GVYKMDTDNENFD
+331 NTYKMDNDNLNFD
-344 REMSMKEEQWAKEYA
+344 REMAMKEEQWAKEYA
-359 MKKEAQALD
+359 MKKEAQDLD

-376 EKTKQALAGMVAGGS
+376 DKTKQALAGMVAGGS
-391 RGGGGGGRRGRRK
+391 RGGGGGGRGRGRAK
-404 KEKEEKVYKDYG
+404 KEKESKKPNYIRVQGLPTRHVMDIMDSISPYFGKGANNVLANPRPAVTPEMALKAAQEGNGVDY
-416 TKTYGKTGRTLRN
+416 Y
-429 VFDMMYAAEPDFNS
+429 
-443 GASNVTAQPRLA
+443 
-455 KNAKTTLQAIY
+455 
-466 EMDGKNYDLDTTPDD
+466 LDTSLED
-481 PYTYIMRNAARKSR
+481 PLTYITRNELKKAREKR
-495 KNFGF
+495 GY

>member
-1 MALSNSIVDYLNQR
+1 MALNNSIVDYLNQK

-53 AGLSGN
+53 AGLGGN

-68 GLNATA
+68 GLNA
-74 NAGGANGGATVTE
+74 AGMPSGGTSATMT
-87 SYSSSSYGG
+87 YSSSSSRSA
-96 GNKYPARKYSQSQQV
+96 GNYPERKYSPSKQV
-111 TDAYNAYKAR
+111 ADAYTAYSAR

-126 DDYSESDEVEA
+126 DDYMESDEVEG
-137 RREQLKNV
+137 RREQLRKV
-145 EENRPD
+145 EESRPD
-151 PFKSKYEAQ
+151 PFKSKYQDQ
-160 ISGLLDQIYNQKK
+160 ISNLLDGIYNQKK

-178 KDLKNDDLYQMYA
+178 KDLQNDDIYKMYA
-191 QRYTDSARRAMQ
+191 QRYSDSARRAMQ

-218 SYAAQVAQQSYD
+218 SYAAQVAQQAYD
-230 NTMTGLNDKV
+230 NQMNGLNDKAL
-240 MDFRDRAYQMYRDDQ
+240 DFRDRAYQMYRDDQ
-255 ANRYNQLQ
+255 ANEYNKLQ

-331 GVYKMDTDNENFD
+331 NTYKMDNDNLNFD
-344 REMSMKEEQWAKEYA
+344 REMAMKEEQWAKEYA
-359 MKKEAQALD
+359 MKKEAQDLD

-376 EKTKQALAGMVAGGS
+376 DKTKQALAGMVAGGS
-391 RGGGGGGRRGRRK
+391 RGGGGGGRGRAK
-404 KEKEEKVYKDYG
+404 KEKESKKPNYIRVQGLPTRHVMDIMDSISPYFGKGANNVLANPRPAVTPEMALKAAQEGNGVDY
-416 TKTYGKTGRTLRN
+416 Y
-429 VFDMMYAAEPDFNS
+429 
-443 GASNVTAQPRLA
+443 
-455 KNAKTTLQAIY
+455 
-466 EMDGKNYDLDTTPDD
+466 LDTSLED
-481 PYTYIMRNAARKSR
+481 PLTYITRNELKKAREKR
-495 KNFGF
+495 GY

>member
-1 MALSNSIVDYLNQR
+1 MALNNSIVDYLNQK

-53 AGLSGN
+53 AGLGGN

-68 GLNATA
+68 GLNAA
-74 NAGGANGGATVTE
+74 GMPSGGASATMT
-87 SYSSSSYGG
+87 YSSSSSRSA
-96 GNKYPARKYSQSQQV
+96 GNYPERKYSLSKQV
-111 TDAYNAYKAR
+111 TDAYNAYSAR

-126 DDYSESDEVEA
+126 SDYMESDEVEG
-137 RREQLKNV
+137 RREQLRKV

-151 PFKSKYEAQ
+151 PFKSKYQDQ
-160 ISGLLDQIYNQKK
+160 ISNLLDGIYNQKK

-178 KDLKNDDLYQMYA
+178 KDLQNDDIYKMYA
-191 QRYTDSARRAMQ
+191 QRYSDSARRAMQ

-218 SYAAQVAQQSYD
+218 SYAAQVAQQAYD
-230 NTMTGLNDKV
+230 NQMNGLNDKAL
-240 MDFRDRAYQMYRDDQ
+240 DFRDRAYQMYRDDQ
-255 ANRYNQLQ
+255 ANEYNKLQ

-293 LNGERAHDLNVYNA
+293 LNGERSHDLNVYNA

-322 YNADRSADM
+322 YNADRTADM
-331 GVYKMDTDNENFD
+331 GVYKMDNDNLNFD
-344 REMSMKEEQWAKEYA
+344 REMAMKEEQWAKEYA
-359 MKKEAQALD
+359 MKKEAQDLD

-376 EKTKQALAGMVAGGS
+376 DKTKQALAGMVAGGS
-391 RGGGGGGRRGRRK
+391 RGGGGGGRGRGRAK
-404 KEKEEKVYKDYG
+404 KEKESKKPNYIRVQGLPTRHVMDIMDSISPYFGKGANNVLANPRPAVTPEMALKGAHELNGVDY
-416 TKTYGKTGRTLRN
+416 Y
-429 VFDMMYAAEPDFNS
+429 
-443 GASNVTAQPRLA
+443 
-455 KNAKTTLQAIY
+455 
-466 EMDGKNYDLDTTPDD
+466 LDTTLED
-481 PYTYIMRNAARKSR
+481 PLTYITRNELKKAREKR
-495 KNFGF
+495 GY

>member
-1 MALSNSIVDYLNQR
+1 MALNNSIVDYLNQK

-53 AGLSGN
+53 AGLGGN

-68 GLNATA
+68 GLNTA
-74 NAGGANGGATVTE
+74 GAQGGATMT
-87 SYSSSSYGG
+87 YSSSSSRSG
-96 GNKYPARKYSQSQQV
+96 GNYPERKYSPSKQV
-111 TDAYNAYKAR
+111 ADAYNAYKAR

-126 DDYSESDEVEA
+126 DDYMESDEVEG
-137 RREQLKNV
+137 RREQLRKV

-151 PFKSKYEAQ
+151 PFKSKYQDQ
-160 ISGLLDQIYNQKK
+160 ISNLLDGIYNQKK

-178 KDLKNDDLYQMYA
+178 KDLQNDDIYKMYA
-191 QRYTDSARRAMQ
+191 QRYSDSARRAMQ

-218 SYAAQVAQQSYD
+218 SYAAQVAQQAYD
-230 NTMTGLNDKV
+230 NQMNGLNDKAL
-240 MDFRDRAYQMYRDDQ
+240 DFRDRAYQMYRDDQ
-255 ANRYNQLQ
+255 ANEYNKLQ

-293 LNGERAHDLNVYNA
+293 LNGERSHDLNVYNA

-331 GVYKMDTDNENFD
+331 NTYKMDNDNLNFD
-344 REMSMKEEQWAKEYA
+344 REMAMKEEQWAKEYA
-359 MKKEAQALD
+359 MKKEAQDLD

-376 EKTKQALAGMVAGGS
+376 DKTKQALAGMVAGGS
-391 RGGGGGGRRGRRK
+391 RGGGGGGRGRGRAK
-404 KEKEEKVYKDYG
+404 KEKESKKPNYIRVQGLPTRHVMDIMDSISPYFGKGANNVLANPRPAVTPEMALKAAQEGNGVDY
-416 TKTYGKTGRTLRN
+416 Y
-429 VFDMMYAAEPDFNS
+429 
-443 GASNVTAQPRLA
+443 
-455 KNAKTTLQAIY
+455 
-466 EMDGKNYDLDTTPDD
+466 LDTSLED
-481 PYTYIMRNAARKSR
+481 PLTYITRNELKKAREKR
-495 KNFGF
+495 GY

>member
-1 MALSNSIVDYLNQR
+1 MALNNSIVDYLNQK

-53 AGLSGN
+53 AGLGGN

-68 GLNATA
+68 GLNAA
-74 NAGGANGGATVTE
+74 GMPSGGASATMT
-87 SYSSSSYGG
+87 YSSSSSRSA
-96 GNKYPARKYSQSQQV
+96 GNYPERKYSPSKQV
-111 TDAYNAYKAR
+111 ADAYTAYSAR

-126 DDYSESDEVEA
+126 SDYMESDEVEG
-137 RREQLKNV
+137 RREQLRKV

-151 PFKSKYEAQ
+151 PFKSKYQDQ
-160 ISGLLDQIYNQKK
+160 ISNLLDGIYNQKK

-178 KDLKNDDLYQMYA
+178 KDLQNDDIYKMYA
-191 QRYTDSARRAMQ
+191 QRYSDSARRAMQ

-218 SYAAQVAQQSYD
+218 SYAAQVAQQAYD
-230 NTMTGLNDKV
+230 NQMNGLNDKAL
-240 MDFRDRAYQMYRDDQ
+240 DFRDRAYQMYRDDQ
-255 ANRYNQLQ
+255 ANEYNKLQ

-273 GRYRDTVTD
+273 GRYRDTITD

-293 LNGERAHDLNVYNA
+293 LNGERTHDLNVYNA

-322 YNADRSADM
+322 YNADRTADM
-331 GVYKMDTDNENFD
+331 GVYKMDNDNLNFD
-344 REMSMKEEQWAKEYA
+344 REMAMKEEQWAKEYA
-359 MKKEAQALD
+359 MKKEAQDLD

-376 EKTKQALAGMVAGGS
+376 DKTKQALAGMVAGGS
-391 RGGGGGGRRGRRK
+391 RGGGGGGRGRGRAK
-404 KEKEEKVYKDYG
+404 KEKESKKPNYIRVQGLPTRHVMDIMDSISPYFGKGANNVLANPRPAVTPESALKAAQELNGVDY
-416 TKTYGKTGRTLRN
+416 Y
-429 VFDMMYAAEPDFNS
+429 
-443 GASNVTAQPRLA
+443 
-455 KNAKTTLQAIY
+455 
-466 EMDGKNYDLDTTPDD
+466 LDTSLED
-481 PYTYIMRNAARKSR
+481 PLTYITRNELKKAREKR
-495 KNFGF
+495 GY